1 MPMIVEAKIAIEA
14 AFEAGRAA
22 KAIQTTVTE
31 ERKSDATPV
40 SRADREADAC
50 IRAIITKAF
59 PRDSFLTEESED
71 DKSRLNAHRVWII
84 DPIDGTRAF
93 LDHEGEW
100 AVHIALAIDGKLA
113 LGVVGIPWFD
123 TCMVGIPGQ
132 RAWMVRGDGTEIPLT
147 VPSSARR
154 AVLSSRRMRTDAKFC
169 LAFANIDRCYSH
181 SIGYKAWQLSQSEA
195 RLFTYPRTLHEWDTA
210 APAGVLMAAGWNVGD
225 LNGNPLRYN
234 QEHPVSTG
242 MSVWTHDDDFPMI
255 REFRRL
261 HQEPAS

>member
-1 MPMIVEAKIAIEA
+1 MIVEADLAISA

-22 KAIQTTVTE
+22 KAIQGTAVE
-31 ERKSDATPV
+31 ERKNDATPV
-40 SRADREADAC
+40 SQADREADAC
-50 IRAIITKAF
+50 IRRIIAKVF
-59 PRDSFLTEESED
+59 PDDAFLTEESED
-71 DKSRLNAHRVWII
+71 DKRRLQAKRVWII

-93 LDHEGEW
+93 LDKEGEW

-123 TCMVGIPGQ
+123 TCMVGIPGE
-132 RAWMVRGDGTEIPLT
+132 RAWMVRGNGITIPLS
-147 VPSSARR
+147 VPDAPRR
-154 AVLSSRRMRTDAKFC
+154 AVISSRRMRADARFC
-169 LAFANIDRCYSH
+169 SAFAGIDRCYSH
-181 SIGYKAWQLSQSEA
+181 SVGYKAWQLSQSEA

-242 MSVWTHDDDFPMI
+242 MSVWTHDDDLAML

-261 HQEPAS
+261 NQESAS